1 VSLPV
6 TVAAPFK
13 HTRKDR
19 LKKSEFVFYLAI
31 DRKWMSREEAHRV
44 LDRAAQEGLL
54 EVTTDGWVRP
64 LLDLS
69 AVTVPVGFR
78 PSSRILES
86 VQPYQELI
94 QRIAGK
100 DGLSPAQVT
109 AEVNRVMEEEFDGKI
124 RVEAAVTLVA
134 KRRGVPFE
142 DLRERLT
149 AEMMKGQEPADA
161 GKKAA
166 S

>member
-44 LDRAAQEGLL
+44 LERAVEEGLL

-69 AVTVPVGFR
+69 TVTVPVGFR

-86 VQPYQELI
+86 VQPSQELI
-94 QRIAGK
+94 QRIAAK
-100 DGLSPAQVT
+100 DAVTPAQVT
-109 AEVNRVMEEEFDGKI
+109 AEVNRVKEEEFDGKI
-124 RVEAAVTLVA
+124 RVEAAVVLVA

-142 DLRERLT
+142 DLRDRLT
-149 AEMMKGQEPADA
+149 AEMTKKGEPGAI
-161 GKKAA
+161 GKNN

>member
-1 VSLPV
+1 VTLPV

-44 LDRAAQEGLL
+44 LERAAEESLL
-54 EVTTDGWVRP
+54 EISTDGWVRP

-78 PSSRILES
+78 PSSRILET
-86 VQPYQELI
+86 VQASQELI
-94 QRIAGK
+94 QRTAAK
-100 DGLSPAQVT
+100 DGITPAQVT
-109 AEVNRVMEEEFDGKI
+109 AEVNRVTEEEFDGKI
-124 RVEAAVTLVA
+124 RLEAAVVLVA
-134 KRRGVPFE
+134 KRRSVPFD

-149 AEMMKGQEPADA
+149 AEMMKGQGQADSP
-161 GKKAA
+161 KNPQ
-166 S
+166 

>member
-1 VSLPV
+1 VTLPV

-44 LDRAAQEGLL
+44 LERAAEEGLL
-54 EVTTDGWVRP
+54 EVSPDGWVRP

-78 PSSRILES
+78 PSSRILET
-86 VQPYQELI
+86 VQASQELI
-94 QRIAGK
+94 QRIATQG
-100 DGLSPAQVT
+100 GITPAQVT
-109 AEVNRVMEEEFDGKI
+109 AEVNRVTEQEFDGKI
-124 RVEAAVTLVA
+124 RLEAAVVLVA
-134 KRRGVPFE
+134 KRRGVPFD
-142 DLRERLT
+142 DLVERLT
-149 AEMMKGQEPADA
+149 AEMMKGQGQADTA
-161 GKKAA
+161 KKPQ
-166 S
+166 